1 MPWIRG
7 RIIRGQ
13 IDGRNVLLSEISG
26 VNNKIE
32 SAASDKKSVKQLS
45 FVSVAV
51 MYVGAIMGA
60 GFASG
65 REGWQFFGLF
75 GDKAYIGITLSG
87 VLFILF
93 GMMVSYIARKKG
105 TWDLGRI
112 IVPGDSHL
120 LSEIVGWIVA
130 LLLYTI
136 IISMSAAGGSL
147 LNQVFSLPRAVGGI
161 IIVVLVMI
169 TVFGNFSRLERVF
182 RLIIPILFAIDI
194 LCCVL
199 ALFAN
204 INESGATSG
213 YEPASMA
220 PNWFLAAFIFVS
232 YNILGTIPVIAEASV
247 KSKDMKN
254 GIIGAGLGGFLLMML
269 TLILIMVLQKDMA
282 YTDRLDLP
290 MLGYAFR
297 ISDITGF
304 LFAAV
309 TFAAIYSAA
318 SSLYYGFSAKLPEN
332 RAKKWIM
339 VAGAVIGF
347 AAGLS
352 GFKTIV
358 AYLYPFMGY
367 IGFFV
372 MALTTANFVVTVKE
386 NRKIK
391 NEQ

>member
-1 MPWIRG
+1 MPWIQG

-136 IISMSAAGGSL
+136 IISMGSL
-147 LNQVFSLPRAVGGI
+147 FELTYI
-161 IIVVLVMI
+161 IRLKDANDEKKFIDDLRCRNGNLKIICGLV
-169 TVFGNFSRLERVF
+169 
-182 RLIIPILFAIDI
+182 
-194 LCCVL
+194 
-199 ALFAN
+199 
-204 INESGATSG
+204 
-213 YEPASMA
+213 
-220 PNWFLAAFIFVS
+220 
-232 YNILGTIPVIAEASV
+232 
-247 KSKDMKN
+247 
-254 GIIGAGLGGFLLMML
+254 
-269 TLILIMVLQKDMA
+269 
-282 YTDRLDLP
+282 
-290 MLGYAFR
+290 
-297 ISDITGF
+297 
-304 LFAAV
+304 
-309 TFAAIYSAA
+309 
-318 SSLYYGFSAKLPEN
+318 PEN
-332 RAKKWIM
+332 RE
-339 VAGAVIGF
+339 
-347 AAGLS
+347 
-352 GFKTIV
+352 TI
-358 AYLYPFMGY
+358 
-367 IGFFV
+367 
-372 MALTTANFVVTVKE
+372 
-386 NRKIK
+386 
-391 NEQ
+391 